1 MNFDE
6 LIQLQVLKLKASVT
20 GAQPMNGKFTDQLI
34 EQGAL
39 PELRQMC
46 AKVHPSLYAALE
58 QVCDLLDMSK
68 RQFIE
73 AAVSD
78 AVLRAHQTLDKY
90 KALDDAQGSL

>member
-20 GAQPMNGKFTDQLI
+20 GAQPMNGKFVDQLI
-34 EQGAL
+34 EQGSA

-46 AKVHPSLYAALE
+46 AKVPPSLYAALE
-58 QVCDLLDMSK
+58 EVCDLLDMSK

-78 AVLRAHQTLDKY
+78 AILRTHETLDKY
-90 KALDDAQGSL
+90 KALDGQGNI